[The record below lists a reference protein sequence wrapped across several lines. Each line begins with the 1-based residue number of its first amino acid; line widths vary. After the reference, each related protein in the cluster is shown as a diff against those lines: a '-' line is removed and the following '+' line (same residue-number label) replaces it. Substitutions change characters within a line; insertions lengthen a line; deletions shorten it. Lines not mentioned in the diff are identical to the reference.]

1 MVLFALH
8 NAYGK
13 GFIPSEPK
21 SCSTEQALTFAG
33 QAWFVYSKTNGYC
46 PDSYGLLYS
55 SKILNTVMSLMGKYM
70 KPCGKIESFWK
81 GKLGYLLWENV
92 FLMWKPWIPCMVTG
106 SPREK
111 FWEYKWVL
119 TNSLMGILLVAVFF
133 SAAGEKILIIWPS
146 ICMFSSAKTPFLCY

>member
-33 QAWFVYSKTNGYC
+33 QACFVYSKTNGYC

-55 SKILNTVMSLMGKYM
+55 SKILNNVPYGKIYETLWENRIILKGETWVSLMGKRFPYV
-70 KPCGKIESFWK
+70 KTLNPLYCNRQSAGKV
-81 GKLGYLLWENV
+81 LG
-92 FLMWKPWIPCMVTG
+92 T
-106 SPREK
+106 
-111 FWEYKWVL
+111 
-119 TNSLMGILLVAVFF
+119 
-133 SAAGEKILIIWPS
+133 
-146 ICMFSSAKTPFLCY
+146 

>member
-55 SKILNTVMSLMGKYM
+55 SKILNNVPYGENIWNPVGKSNHFER
-70 KPCGKIESFWK
+70 GNFW
-81 GKLGYLLWENV
+81 YLLWENV
-92 FLMWKPWIPCMVTG
+92 FLMWKPWIPCIVTG

-111 FWEYKWVL
+111 FWEHKWVL

>member
-55 SKILNTVMSLMGKYM
+55 SKILNNVPY
-70 KPCGKIESFWK
+70 GKIYETLWENRIILK

-92 FLMWKPWIPCMVTG
+92 FLMWKPWIPCIVTG

-111 FWEYKWVL
+111 FWEHKWVL

-146 ICMFSSAKTPFLCY
+146 ICMFTSAKTPFLCY